1 MSNFTLKQEGYTSYT
16 AIPNCFI
23 EQFMPY
29 AAGEFVKIY
38 IYLLKCVSENRA
50 ELSISKIADVF
61 NNTEKDVIRALKYWQ
76 KKGILKLTFDEENAL
91 TSLRLV
97 SLTEM
102 EEQAAKPQP
111 EKVTVSIIDA
121 PVPGTPGI
129 NTKHP
134 RPPQPQP
141 QIPVSMQL
149 TADPLP
155 ESKQPASDGPPQPG
169 VPEKVEYTADQIQG
183 FSEQEDIGE
192 LFFVIAKYLGRPLT
206 GQDANT
212 VLYLYDSLQFPADLI
227 VYLFEYCVSRDKKSI
242 RYIEK
247 TALGWAE
254 SGIRSVKAAKTL
266 SGIYSDDCY
275 RVLNAFGLTGRSPT
289 KSESE
294 FVSRWTLSYGFDMP
308 IILKAC
314 NKTMDQIHQPSF
326 EYADSI
332 LKSWKA
338 NGVSTLDDIVR
349 LDEAFEL
356 SSRKKS
362 SGSGGGAAKNSV
374 AQNSRFNDFNQRTYD
389 YQELEKKLRKKS

>member
-38 IYLLKCVSENRA
+38 IYLLKCVSENKS

-76 KKGILKLTFDEENAL
+76 KKGILKLSFDEENAL
-91 TSLRLV
+91 TSLRLM

-102 EEQAAKPQP
+102 EDQAVKPQP
-111 EKVTVSIIDA
+111 EKVTVSITDA
-121 PVPGTPGI
+121 PVPGAPGI
-129 NTKHP
+129 NTKHE

-149 TADPLP
+149 P
-155 ESKQPASDGPPQPG
+155 EEESPEISRPVRHEPVKPE
-169 VPEKVEYTADQIQG
+169 VPEKKEYTADHIRS

-192 LFFVIAKYLGRPLT
+192 LFFVIQKYLGRPLT
-206 GQDANT
+206 GQDTNT

-227 VYLFEYCVSRDKKSI
+227 VYLFEYCVSRDKRSI

-254 SGIRSVKAAKTL
+254 NGVRNVKAAKML
-266 SGIYSDDCY
+266 SEIYSDDCY
-275 RVLNAFGLTGRSPT
+275 RVMNAFGLSGRNPT
-289 KSESE
+289 KNESE
-294 FVSRWTLSYGFDMP
+294 FVSRWTLSYGFDIP

-314 NKTMDQIHQPSF
+314 TKTMDQIHQPSF
-326 EYADSI
+326 EYTDTI

-338 NGVSTLDDIVR
+338 KGVSSLDDIVR

-362 SGSGGGAAKNSV
+362 NAPGGPAKSSA

-389 YQELEKKLRKKS
+389 YQELEKKLRKKN

>member
-38 IYLLKCVSENRA
+38 IYLLKCVSENKS

-61 NNTEKDVIRALKYWQ
+61 NNTEKDVVRALKYWQ
-76 KKGILKLTFDEENAL
+76 KKGILKLTFDEDNAL
-91 TSLRLV
+91 TSLRLM

-102 EEQAAKPQP
+102 EDQASKPQP
-111 EKVTVSIIDA
+111 EKITVNITDA
-121 PVPGTPGI
+121 PVPGAPGI
-129 NTKHP
+129 NTKHE
-134 RPPQPQP
+134 RPAQPQP
-141 QIPVSMQL
+141 QIPPSMQL
-149 TADPLP
+149 AEEEVPLEPKKP
-155 ESKQPASDGPPQPG
+155 EIPDK
-169 VPEKVEYTADQIQG
+169 KEYTADQIQN

-192 LFFVIAKYLGRPLT
+192 LFFVIQKYLGRPLT
-206 GQDANT
+206 GQDTNT
-212 VLYLYDSLQFPADLI
+212 VLYLYDSLHFPADLI
-227 VYLFEYCVSRDKKSI
+227 VYLFEYCVSRDKRNI

-254 SGIRSVKAAKTL
+254 SGVRNVKAAKLL

-275 RVLNAFGLTGRSPT
+275 RVMNAFGLSGRNPT
-289 KSESE
+289 KSESD
-294 FVSRWTLSYGFDMP
+294 FVSRWTLSYGFDIP

-314 NKTMDQIHQPSF
+314 TKTMDQIHQPSF
-326 EYADSI
+326 EYADTI

-338 NGVSTLDDIVR
+338 SGVSSLDDIMR

-362 SGSGGGAAKNSV
+362 SGSGDSSSRPAKSTVNNA
-374 AQNSRFNDFNQRTYD
+374 AQNSRFNSFNQRTYD
-389 YQELEKKLRKKS
+389 YQELEKKLRQKP

>member
-38 IYLLKCVSENRA
+38 IYLLKCVSENRS

-61 NNTEKDVIRALKYWQ
+61 NNTEKDVVRALKYWQ
-76 KKGILKLTFDEENAL
+76 KKGILKLTFDEDNAL
-91 TSLRLV
+91 TSLRLM

-102 EEQAAKPQP
+102 EDQTAKPQP
-111 EKVTVSIIDA
+111 EKVTVNITDA
-121 PVPGTPGI
+121 PVPGAPGI
-129 NTKHP
+129 NTRHE
-134 RPPQPQP
+134 RPPQPGP
-141 QIPVSMQL
+141 QIPASMQL
-149 TADPLP
+149 
-155 ESKQPASDGPPQPG
+155 EEGKPPIPR
-169 VPEKVEYTADQIQG
+169 KKEYTADQIRC

-192 LFFVIAKYLGRPLT
+192 LFFVIEKYLGRPLT
-206 GQDANT
+206 GQDTNT

-227 VYLFEYCVSRDKKSI
+227 VYLFEYCVSKDKRII

-254 SGIRSVKAAKTL
+254 GGIRNVKAAKL
-266 SGIYSDDCY
+266 ISGIYSDDCY
-275 RVLNAFGLTGRSPT
+275 RVMNAFGLTGRSPT
-289 KSESE
+289 RSESE
-294 FVSRWTLSYGFDMP
+294 FVSRWTLSYGFDIP

-314 NKTMDQIHQPSF
+314 NKTIDQIHQPSF

-338 NGVSTLDDIVR
+338 KGVSSLDDIVR

-362 SGSGGGAAKNSV
+362 NSPGGGSAKGAKSAMSV
-374 AQNSRFNDFNQRTYD
+374 VSAVSNTAQNSRFNDFSQRTYD
-389 YQELEKKLRKKS
+389 YQELEKKLQKKT